1 MKYPVYLAAAML
13 LLATGCVS
21 YEYKGESGGDP
32 TVQVAVFMN
41 SAKIRR
47 TYQVLGEATVS
58 ADYQDVPRDRLMKK
72 LIGEAEKNGA
82 DAVLIVEQQVLP
94 YGTVSSAQG
103 RFMTA
108 YDYDDTNQ
116 SWSQV
121 YRDVDQRYSNLFN
134 SSLQGMISRK
144 GAMTGSGN
152 DKPCSGDRAARS
164 LSKLIGSAG
173 TDADHV
179 KFMSHDGVPP
189 QNGRRRLN
197 SRGRRPDCR

>member
-1 MKYPVYLAAAML
+1 MKYSGFLAAAALML
-13 LLATGCVS
+13 AGCIS
-21 YEYKGESGGDP
+21 YEYKGNSGGDP
-32 TVQVAVFMN
+32 TSSVAVFMN

-94 YGTVSSAQG
+94 YGTVSFAQG

-134 SSLQGMISRK
+134 SSLQGMITRK
-144 GAMTGSGN
+144 GGSAAAQETVG
-152 DKPCSGDRAARS
+152 AARGYRRIIRAEF
-164 LSKLIGSAG
+164 LKY
-173 TDADHV
+173 TDTKPV
-179 KFMSHDGVPP
+179 VE
-189 QNGRRRLN
+189 
-197 SRGRRPDCR
+197 